1 MGKLVVVNF
10 VSLDGVIQ
18 SVLSADEDREGG
30 FDHGGWVLPYVDSMV
45 EQFMSDSTAGAGAL
59 LLGRRTYEIFAGT
72 WPYADRSDPAVAAM
86 NAMPKY
92 VASRTL
98 SDLTWANSHVL
109 GADIAAEVADVKNR
123 SDAETVVL
131 GSGELIRTLI
141 EHDLID
147 EYRLLV
153 FPLLLGGG
161 KKLFADGAT
170 RRPLTLVSTTASTT
184 GVSITTYRRA
194 DG

>member
-1 MGKLVVVNF
+1 
-10 VSLDGVIQ
+10 
-18 SVLSADEDREGG
+18 
-30 FDHGGWVLPYVDSMV
+30 
-45 EQFMSDSTAGAGAL
+45 MSDSTAAAGAL

-72 WPYADRSDPAVAAM
+72 WPYADSGDPAVAAM

-92 VASRTL
+92 VASTTL

-109 GADIAAEVADVKNR
+109 GADIAAEVTGVKNR
-123 SDAETVVL
+123 SGAETVVL
-131 GSGELIRTLI
+131 GSGGLIRTLI

-161 KKLFADGAT
+161 KRLFADDAT
-170 RRPLTLVSTTASTT
+170 RRPLTLVSTTTSTT

>member
-18 SVLSADEDREGG
+18 SVLSADEDRDGG
-30 FDHGGWVLPYVDSMV
+30 FDRGGWVMPYVDHVV
-45 EQFMSDSTAGAGAL
+45 EKFMSDSTAAAGAL
-59 LLGRRTYEIFAGT
+59 LLGRRTYEIFAET
-72 WPYADRSDPAVAAM
+72 WPYADSGDPAVAAM

-92 VASRTL
+92 VASTTL

-109 GADIAAEVADVKNR
+109 GADIAAEVTGVKNR
-123 SDAETVVL
+123 SGAETVVL
-131 GSGELIRTLI
+131 GSGGLIRTLI

-161 KKLFADGAT
+161 KRLFAEDAT
-170 RRPLTLVSTTASTT
+170 RRPLTLVSTTTSTT
-184 GVSITTYRRA
+184 GVSITTYRRS